1 MSRDKKLRVFL
12 IEDAPRIRAILM
24 EVLQSH
30 QGIDVIGYA
39 ENETDAVRDLRSIE
53 WDLAIVDIALKQGNG
68 LGVLEALNK
77 DNRQYGKRIV
87 FSGDASPLL
96 KKRVQALG
104 ADGVFDKASDMDG
117 LLHYVETIM

>member
-1 MSRDKKLRVFL
+1 MTPHKKLKVFL

-30 QGIDVIGYA
+30 EDIDVIGYA

-53 WDLAIVDIALKQGNG
+53 WDLAIIDIALKQGNG
-68 LGVLEALNK
+68 LGVLEALSK
-77 DNRQYGKRIV
+77 DNKTYGKRVV
-87 FSGDASPLL
+87 FSGDASPVL
-96 KKRVQALG
+96 KKRIHDLG
-104 ADGVFDKASDMDG
+104 AEGLFDKASDMDK